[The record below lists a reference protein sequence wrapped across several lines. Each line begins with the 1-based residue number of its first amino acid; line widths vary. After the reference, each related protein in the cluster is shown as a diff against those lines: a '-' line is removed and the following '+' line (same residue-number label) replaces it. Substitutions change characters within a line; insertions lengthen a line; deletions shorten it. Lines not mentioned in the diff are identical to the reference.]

1 MSAPETAYSAV
12 KEGAIVL
19 DFGET
24 TNISQLWDYLGYE
37 NNPHYNIEY
46 SNNKDSGYTT
56 FSTGVTDDNG
66 NTQSYWDA
74 GSVFCWNSLTVNVQ
88 ARYVKISPTEDNYED
103 SLLELVFLDSNG
115 KKLEPVNRDEYKNLF
130 DEQDEF
136 EGRASAM
143 NGTYFDEIY
152 HGRTAYEMI
161 HKLYCY
167 ENTHPPLGKIFI
179 ACGVLMFGMNPFGWR
194 FMGTFLQQG
203 MDQHCDNV
211 IVCV

>member
-1 MSAPETAYSAV
+1 MVAFARLGNMSAPETAYSAV

-74 GSVFCWNSLTVNVQ
+74 GSVFCWNSLTLNVQ

-115 KKLEPVNRDEYKNLF
+115 KKLEPVNRDEYKTLF

-143 NGTYFDEIY
+143 NGT
-152 HGRTAYEMI
+152 
-161 HKLYCY
+161 
-167 ENTHPPLGKIFI
+167 
-179 ACGVLMFGMNPFGWR
+179 
-194 FMGTFLQQG
+194 
-203 MDQHCDNV
+203 
-211 IVCV
+211 

>member
-1 MSAPETAYSAV
+1 M
-12 KEGAIVL
+12 
-19 DFGET
+19 
-24 TNISQLWDYLGYE
+24 
-37 NNPHYNIEY
+37 
-46 SNNKDSGYTT
+46 
-56 FSTGVTDDNG
+56 
-66 NTQSYWDA
+66 
-74 GSVFCWNSLTVNVQ
+74 
-88 ARYVKISPTEDNYED
+88 
-103 SLLELVFLDSNG
+103 
-115 KKLEPVNRDEYKNLF
+115 F

-194 FMGTFLQQG
+194 FMGTLFGVFMVPIIYLFAKRFFNKEWISIVTTLLFAFDFMHFVQTRIATIDVFVTLLLCCRITSCTAICRRVFTTQSCKRHSYRLDFAVLQWG
-203 MDQHCDNV
+203 LAGPV
-211 IVCV
+211 SGPEFIPR

>member
-1 MSAPETAYSAV
+1 M
-12 KEGAIVL
+12 
-19 DFGET
+19 
-24 TNISQLWDYLGYE
+24 
-37 NNPHYNIEY
+37 
-46 SNNKDSGYTT
+46 
-56 FSTGVTDDNG
+56 
-66 NTQSYWDA
+66 
-74 GSVFCWNSLTVNVQ
+74 NVQ

-167 ENTHPPLGKIFI
+167 ENTHAATWSKCFI
-179 ACGVLMFGMNPFGWR
+179 ACGVLMFGEPFGWR
-194 FMGTFLQQG
+194 F
-203 MDQHCDNV
+203 
-211 IVCV
+211 